1 MEIYICKKCG
11 SMSWEESR
19 TSYSTYSFWIDDET
33 LELEEEE
40 ITNSDLDNVD
50 LIVRCSE
57 CDEEEMELL
66 DLDEELKEI
75 VNMDND
81 ERLEWLTKYL
91 VIQGV
96 K

>member
-1 MEIYICKKCG
+1 
-11 SMSWEESR
+11 MSWEESR